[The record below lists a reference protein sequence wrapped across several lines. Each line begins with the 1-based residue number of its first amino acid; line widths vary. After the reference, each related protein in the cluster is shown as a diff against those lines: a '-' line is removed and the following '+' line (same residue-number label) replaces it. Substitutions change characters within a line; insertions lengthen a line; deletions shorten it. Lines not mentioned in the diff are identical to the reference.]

1 MTKAERMILEDA
13 IRSAVEAEKG
23 RLKFKRALFI
33 LGALN
38 LALLGLLGGL
48 LVWIVAY

>member
-13 IRSAVEAEKG
+13 IRSAVAAENS
-23 RLKFKRALFI
+23 RLKLKRALFI

-38 LALLGLLGGL
+38 VALLGLLGGL
-48 LVWIVAY
+48 LIWIGAY